1 MLIIGLNDKSLQ
13 ERLIR
18 EPNLDLT
25 KTIDTC
31 RTIEVTRSH
40 AYAIQNANILQNLT
54 SMKIENTLCNI
65 KPNLELSLPKLS
77 TNVNSVCIRTKGDL
91 VLLLENLVTIRKRR
105 VIFQSAVRTLIQKL
119 TLSNKIWIIVTQT

>member
-31 RTIEVTRSH
+31 RTVEVTRSH

-54 SMKIENTLCNI
+54 SMKIENALCNI
-65 KPNLELSLPKLS
+65 KSNLEISLPKLS
-77 TNVNSVCIRTKGDL
+77 TNVNSVRIRTKGDL

>member
-25 KTIDTC
+25 KTKDTC
-31 RTIEVTRSH
+31 RTVEVTLSH

-54 SMKIENTLCNI
+54 SMQHKTQ
-65 KPNLELSLPKLS
+65 P
-77 TNVNSVCIRTKGDL
+77 RT
-91 VLLLENLVTIRKRR
+91 
-105 VIFQSAVRTLIQKL
+105 QSSEII
-119 TLSNKIWIIVTQT
+119 NKCEFCLYSH